1 MPIRLS
7 VNIVKCQ
14 SFRRCLAV
22 APDVFEIDGNGK
34 AQVVHATDAPREILL
49 KAARS
54 CPYRAI
60 TAVDEENGE
69 QLFPPVRN
77 PANQPD

>member
-1 MPIRLS
+1 MADADSLICEYREVPIVPSLPCR
-7 VNIVKCQ
+7 
-14 SFRRCLAV
+14 
-22 APDVFEIDGNGK
+22 NGK